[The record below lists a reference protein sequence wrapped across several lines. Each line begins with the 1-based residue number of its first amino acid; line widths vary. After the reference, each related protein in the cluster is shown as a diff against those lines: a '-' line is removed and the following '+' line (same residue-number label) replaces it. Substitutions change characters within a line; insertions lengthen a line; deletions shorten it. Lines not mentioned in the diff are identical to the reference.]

1 MYEKL
6 VSHFHICVF
15 IIVII
20 SFEFTNTLW
29 FFIVHLV
36 LIYIVVK
43 LNISKMLQ
51 YAKKPKKR
59 AKQLPI
65 FTLF

>member
-6 VSHFHICVF
+6 VTPLHICVF
-15 IIVII
+15 IIVMI
-20 SFEFTNTLW
+20 SFAFTNTLW

-51 YAKKPKKR
+51 YEKKTKKI